1 MVVGS
6 AQRDGVAPD
15 GSSTNNLSLSQVLS
29 TSRTKDAQKQTAKL
43 QRLPPSGVYLSI
55 YKTKVRR
62 LSPTPLCPPLESNA
76 RPAG

>member
-15 GSSTNNLSLSQVLS
+15 GSSTNNLSLSQVL
-29 TSRTKDAQKQTAKL
+29 TSRTKDAQRQTAKL

-55 YKTKVRR
+55 YKSKVRR
-62 LSPTPLCPPLESNA
+62 LSPVLPCPP
-76 RPAG
+76 RV